1 MSKRMID
8 SEVSD
13 KIRYKWDAENEE
25 SHLDIE
31 NVDSVDI
38 RSNVGVNGLYSE
50 GGLSGNVL
58 QARARINTPE
68 INISGDT
75 SEAIRVMIAHKSTPM
90 TGRQIANKQLFYHC
104 IKLTSATKTVY
115 VNINSQAA
123 AECTSKLAFQL
134 LIKGD
139 QGTAPEFYYG
149 AGNSVVHFFKD
160 STGMHCMIDDEEVT
174 TYEDHTYPVFIG
186 NHVVVG

>member
-8 SEVSD
+8 SEVSE
-13 KIRYKWDAENEE
+13 KVKYRWDAENEE

-38 RSNVGVNGLYSE
+38 HSNLSTNGLYSN
-50 GGLSGNVL
+50 GGLGGKVF
-58 QARARINTPE
+58 QASTRVITPE
-68 INISGDT
+68 INITGDT
-75 SEAIRVMIAHKSTPM
+75 SEAIRLMIAHKSTPM
-90 TGRQIANKQLFYHC
+90 TGRQIANKQLYYHC

-115 VNINSQAA
+115 VNINSQAS

-139 QGTAPEFYYG
+139 QGTSPEFYYG
-149 AGNSVVHFFKD
+149 AGNSVVHYFKD
-160 STGMHCMIDDEEVT
+160 STGTHCMIDDEEVT
-174 TYEDHTYPVFIG
+174 TYEDHTFPIFVGSSVVIG
-186 NHVVVG
+186 